1 MSIAQTFTVTVA
13 GGKYYIDGVQQDTVM
28 IGAGLTYKFDQ
39 SDNTNSNHP
48 LRFSSDSGNS
58 TPYTTGV
65 TTSGVPGNSGAYT
78 QIEVAAGA
86 PSTLYYYCT
95 NHSGM
100 GGEANTD
107 GWGRS
112 YWGQMDYGDSNVVET
127 GWGRRTWG
135 YQAWGDTPIVTLT
148 GLSATTAI
156 GALTVE
162 TKPGWG
168 TLNWGDCY

>member
-1 MSIAQTFTVTVA
+1 
-13 GGKYYIDGVQQDTVM
+13 M

-39 SDNTNSNHP
+39 SDGTNLNHP

-65 TTSGVPGNSGAYT
+65 TTSGIPGNSGAYT
-78 QIEVAAGA
+78 QIEVAADA

-100 GGEANTD
+100 GGQANTD

-112 YWGQMDYGDSNVVET
+112 YWGQADWGDTNVVET
-127 GWGRRTWG
+127 GWGRRAWG
-135 YQAWGDTPIVTLT
+135 YQAWGDTPIVELT

-156 GALTVE
+156 GELTAIDIRMSSLCY
-162 TKPGWG
+162 
-168 TLNWGDCY
+168 LNDCVSCCLSWELNCKSSTCYSFV